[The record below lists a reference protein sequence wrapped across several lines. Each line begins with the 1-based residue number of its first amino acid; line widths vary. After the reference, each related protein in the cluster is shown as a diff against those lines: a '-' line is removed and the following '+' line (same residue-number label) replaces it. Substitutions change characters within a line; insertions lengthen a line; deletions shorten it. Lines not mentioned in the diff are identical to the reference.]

1 MSQNSNLSLVPLK
14 RTLGKHKNRNQL
26 IDDAINILTAIQN
39 LDNLKRDP
47 ELILYIARLV
57 ENGDPIKD
65 VDKDQL
71 IVDVLIK
78 LFPDLNNLQD
88 VANIKNM
95 IEFLRSNKRVKK
107 ISTIVSTSKK
117 IGSWILKKL
126 A

>member
-107 ISTIVSTSKK
+107 ISTIVSTAKK
-117 IGSWILKKL
+117 FGGWIFKKL

>member
-26 IDDAINILTAIQN
+26 IDDAITILKAIQD

-71 IVDVLIK
+71 IVDVLVK

-117 IGSWILKKL
+117 IGGWLFKKL

>member
-26 IDDAINILTAIQN
+26 IDDAINILSAIQN

-88 VANIKNM
+88 VANITNM